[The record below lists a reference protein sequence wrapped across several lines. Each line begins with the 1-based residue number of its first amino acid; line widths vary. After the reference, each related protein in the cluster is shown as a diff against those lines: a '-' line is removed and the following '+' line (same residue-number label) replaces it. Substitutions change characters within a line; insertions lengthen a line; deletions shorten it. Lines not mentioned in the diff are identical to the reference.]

1 MQRINRNDIQKRFFI
16 FASIIGLVGILIGA
30 GLLSLALTI
39 TSQHKSNLVSYAAS
53 ASVLSLASIS
63 TNINIEKTAAATQ
76 QQKASPLLW
85 GTNFSLQDGNDQVL
99 TSDKTRKL
107 LQQMHMRMVRI
118 PTRNKMDDKFIQQA
132 ALIVKNMNAAPLII
146 LQGDQSSSSALAN
159 DLRIIKMMNTIFGK
173 NTVYYEYGNEEDFFL
188 KLSAD
193 KYTASW
199 NHLIPQLKRATSNG
213 HFIGPVNY
221 QYNPAYLQYFLQ
233 HAQPLPDEVSWHEYT
248 CGSNWSND
256 ICISHIDNWTVHIAK
271 SRDAM
276 RAAIGK
282 TLPIMISEWNYTAN
296 PTPNDGKSNNAAFM
310 TTWTTKALQTLAA
323 NNIFA
328 AMQYSCTNYAIP
340 LVDSHNTMTTQGT
353 VFQNQYQNIIGN

>member
-1 MQRINRNDIQKRFFI
+1 MQMFNENDTQKRFFVL
-16 FASIIGLVGILIGA
+16 ASIIGLVGILVGS
-30 GLLSLALTI
+30 GLLSLAFTT
-39 TSQHKSNLVSYAAS
+39 TSQNQTALLARTASNST
-53 ASVLSLASIS
+53 LSLASIS
-63 TNINIEKTAAATQ
+63 INTNIQGMTLATQ

-85 GTNFSLQDGNDQVL
+85 GTNFSLQDDHDQVL

-118 PTRNKMDDKFIQQA
+118 PTRNQMDDKLIQQA
-132 ALIVKNMNAAPLII
+132 AQIVKNMNAAPLII

-159 DLRIIKMMNTIFGK
+159 DLRIIKMMNNIFGK

-199 NHLIPQLKRATSNG
+199 NRLIPQLKRATING

-248 CGSNWSND
+248 CGSNWAND
-256 ICISHIDNWTVHIAK
+256 ICISHIDNWTTHIAK

-296 PTPNDGKSNNAAFM
+296 PTPNDGKSNDSAFM

-340 LVDSHNTMTTQGT
+340 LVDSHNAMTTQGT
-353 VFQNQYQNIIGN
+353 VFQNQYQNIVGN

>member
-1 MQRINRNDIQKRFFI
+1 MQITNGNNTQKRFFVL
-16 FASIIGLVGILIGA
+16 ASIIGLVGLLIGS
-30 GLLSLALTI
+30 GLLSLAFAI
-39 TSQHKSNLVSYAAS
+39 TSQHKTALLAHTTSLS
-53 ASVLSLASIS
+53 ALSLAQISINS
-63 TNINIEKTAAATQ
+63 NIQGTATQ
-76 QQKASPLLW
+76 QPKASPLLW
-85 GTNFSLQDGNDQVL
+85 GTNLSLQDDHDQVL

-107 LQQMHMRMVRI
+107 LQQMHMSIVRI
-118 PTRNKMDDKFIQQA
+118 PTRNKMDDKLIQQA
-132 ALIVKNMNAAPLII
+132 AQIVKNINAAPLII
-146 LQGDQSSSSALAN
+146 LQGDQSSSSALEN
-159 DLRIIKMMNTIFGK
+159 DLRIIKMMNSIFGK
-173 NTVYYEYGNEEDFFL
+173 NVVYYEYGNEEDFFL

-199 NHLIPQLKRATSNG
+199 NRLIPQLKKTASNG

-248 CGSNWSND
+248 CGSNWAND
-256 ICISHIDNWTVHIAK
+256 ICISHIDNWTTHITK

-296 PTPNDGKSNNAAFM
+296 PTPNDGKSNDAAFM

-328 AMQYSCTNYAIP
+328 AMQYSCTNYSIP

-353 VFQNQYQNIIGN
+353 VFQNQYQNIVGN